1 MNQIDLTPQA
11 TFVTA
16 AVDSKEWVNWKEIAE
31 IFPQYEENYLGAMY
45 KPMITFSTI
54 PAAPDED
61 FNSGLIAVVRLATG
75 YQEVVMSRPL
85 PHNLQ
90 NYNLVEGFTRAVDMI
105 LKAVGDFHAVSVY
118 LKK

>member
-1 MNQIDLTPQA
+1 MDQIDLTPQA

-16 AVDSKEWVNWKEIAE
+16 TVDSAEWVNWKEIAE
-31 IFPQYEENYLGAMY
+31 IFPQYESNYLGAMY
-45 KPMITFSTI
+45 KPMICFATI

-61 FNSGLIAVVRLATG
+61 FNTGLVAVVRLATG

-85 PHNLQ
+85 PHNAK
-90 NYNLVEGFTRAVDMI
+90 NYNLVEGFTRAVDMV
-105 LKAVGDFHAVSVY
+105 LTAVGDFHAVSIY